1 MPKTTLRD
9 AFPAPTPP
17 APAASPEPAPQPAP
31 PPTTPSPSRRGR
43 TGVTTFLSEAA
54 HRQLRL
60 LSLDERRSGQ
70 KLIIEALNDL
80 FRKYGRPPIA
90 D

>member
-1 MPKTTLRD
+1 M
-9 AFPAPTPP
+9 
-17 APAASPEPAPQPAP
+17 
-31 PPTTPSPSRRGR
+31 PSRRRRHPHRPRAPNLHHNPRHHQRHRARAGADEPES
-43 TGVTTFLSEAA
+43 TTFLSEAA